1 MGTSLAVLTVPAL
14 PRPGKGLAHRLQTKW
29 NTGAVSGL
37 RITVS
42 TFALVAL
49 LGGSAFAAETPRA
62 ADRSPLAG
70 LRPGMASE
78 LNLLVVTL
86 DTTRADRIGAYGY
99 ADASTPTL
107 DALARR
113 SLRFAAAV
121 SVAPETLPA
130 HCSIFTGRYPYQHGV
145 RLNAE
150 YRLPAS
156 ETTLAER
163 LRGHGYETAAFVSA
177 FVLDARYGLDQGF
190 DVYDDRVEAGGG
202 AGFPS
207 GTIERPAD
215 RTTDAALAWLEGRR
229 PGRPFFAWVHYFDP
243 HAPYKPP
250 PAAAARAGGRAYDGE
265 ISFADEQLGR
275 LLERL
280 KTKGLES
287 RTVVAVLGDHG
298 ESLGDHG
305 ESTHSIFLYDSVL
318 RVPLLLAVPGASA
331 TAGRVEDGVVSEVDV
346 VPTLLDLLGVKAGE
360 TPGPAMDGR
369 SLVGW
374 SPPEDRA
381 VYAESFT
388 PFLDYGW
395 APLRALRRR
404 GDKAILAPRPEYYDL
419 RKDPGERVDL
429 GSATGPAATARDSLL
444 DTLRAMADRSA
455 VLPPSP
461 EVDPEVRERLA
472 ALGYSG
478 GAGPAGPASGAL
490 RDPKDMIG
498 VSQKL
503 IQANALLSEGRVREA
518 LAVVLAA
525 ARESPNDRSVLHAQ
539 GKIYLR
545 LGRVADAEKALR
557 AFHDIRP
564 KADVSLLLAQILIL
578 DGRYPEATALLDE
591 AQSLEPRHGGIFIA
605 RGDMQARQGLAAEAR
620 RSFEKAREV
629 DPYRASSLAA
639 ARLAALDAKAR
650 N

>member
-1 MGTSLAVLTVPAL
+1 VPGSRDLLERLFASSLAI
-14 PRPGKGLAHRLQTKW
+14 
-29 NTGAVSGL
+29 AV
-37 RITVS
+37 
-42 TFALVAL
+42 LVA
-49 LGGSAFAAETPRA
+49 GSAAGEAA
-62 ADRSPLAG
+62 ADRAERSPLDA

-86 DTTRADRIGAYGY
+86 DTTRADRIGSYGY
-99 ADASTPTL
+99 AGASTPTL

-113 SLRFAAAV
+113 SLRFASAV

-150 YRLPAS
+150 YRLPPG

-163 LRGHGYETAAFVSA
+163 LRAHGYETAAFVSA

-190 DVYDDRVEAGGG
+190 DLYDDHTEAGGG

-215 RTTDAALAWLEGRR
+215 RTTDAALAWLDGRR

-250 PAAAARAGGRAYDGE
+250 AAAAARTGGRAYDGE

-280 KTKGLES
+280 AAKGLEG
-287 RTVVAVLGDHG
+287 RTVLAVLADHG

-318 RVPLLLAVPGASA
+318 RVPLFLAVPGASA
-331 TAGRVEDGVVSEVDV
+331 VAGRVEDGVVSQVDL
-346 VPTLLDLLGVKAGE
+346 VPTLLDLLGVKVGE
-360 TPGPAMDGR
+360 TAGPAMDGR

-395 APLRALRRR
+395 APLQALRRR

-419 RKDPGERVDL
+419 RKDPGELADL
-429 GSATGPAATARDSLL
+429 GRATGAMAAARDSLL
-444 DTLRAMADRSA
+444 DALRAMADRSA
-455 VLPPSP
+455 ALPPSP
-461 EVDPEVRERLA
+461 AVDADVRERLA

-525 ARESPNDRSVLHAQ
+525 AKESPNDRSVLHAQ

-545 LGRVADAEKALR
+545 LGRIADAEKALR
-557 AFHDIRP
+557 AFRDIRP

-578 DGRYPEATALLDE
+578 DGRYPEAAALLDE
-591 AQSLEPRHGGIFIA
+591 AESLEPKHGGIFIA